1 MYELREY
8 LNAINYDKKPLLNS
22 DDPVWEK
29 KYMPFI
35 INRCLSMHMDT
46 IFAAN
51 EMNSRP
57 FLSKKLQFDFLIN
70 IIRKRKR
77 YGEKRISTK
86 LANMEY
92 VKEFFGYSNT
102 KAKDA
107 LNILTKEQIEQIK
120 KTLYKGGRK

>member
-51 EMNSRP
+51 EMNGRP

-86 LANMEY
+86 LTNMEY

-120 KTLYKGGRK
+120 RTLYKGGRK

>member
-92 VKEFFGYSNT
+92 VKEFFGYSNS

>member
-51 EMNSRP
+51 EMNGRP

>member
-51 EMNSRP
+51 EMNGRP

-86 LANMEY
+86 LTNMEY

>member
-51 EMNSRP
+51 EMNSRS